1 MKTVK
6 WGLSILCVLLALFGG
21 LEAYK
26 VKRQQIGK
34 GCYLK
39 LFPSNEFRGK
49 HLTLRKNRS
58 YLHHSER
65 SLRTVGDCC
74 WKIYQ

>member
-21 LEAYK
+21 HEAYS
-26 VKRQQIGK
+26 VKKGFGK
-34 GCYLK
+34 KCYLK

-49 HLTLRKNRS
+49 HLTLKHSKS
-58 YLHHSER
+58 YLYHGER

-74 WKIYQ
+74 WRIYQ

>member
-21 LEAYK
+21 LEAF
-26 VKRQQIGK
+26 KRK
-34 GCYLK
+34 CYLK

-49 HLTLRKNRS
+49 HLTLRKSRS

-65 SLRTVGDCC
+65 SLRTVGECC
-74 WKIYQ
+74 WKVYQ

>member
-21 LEAYK
+21 HEAYS
-26 VKRQQIGK
+26 VKKGK
-34 GCYLK
+34 KCYVK
-39 LFPSNEFRGK
+39 LYSSNEFRGK
-49 HLTLRKNRS
+49 HLTLRKSRS

-74 WKIYQ
+74 WRIYQ